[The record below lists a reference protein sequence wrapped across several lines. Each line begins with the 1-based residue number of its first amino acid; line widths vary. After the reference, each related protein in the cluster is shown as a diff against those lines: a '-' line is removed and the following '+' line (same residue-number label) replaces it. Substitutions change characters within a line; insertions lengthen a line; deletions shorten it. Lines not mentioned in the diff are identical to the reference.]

1 MSKITIT
8 DLQKMKQ
15 DGQKITAI
23 TAYDATF
30 AKLFDDEGAQVL
42 VRLGAIQ
49 EVLGGLD
56 GGDAAFAQFGGEL
69 GHAQVVQCGLGHAGL
84 TRSLWAPG
92 TGRVRRPVRFAGWLR
107 VGWARWPRRRAG
119 AAARPGWRPRGGPG
133 A

>member
-42 VRLGAIQ
+42 LIGDSLGDRKSTRLNSS
-49 EVLGGLD
+49 
-56 GGDAAFAQFGGEL
+56 
-69 GHAQVVQCGLGHAGL
+69 H
-84 TRSLWAPG
+84 
-92 TGRVRRPVRFAGWLR
+92 
-107 VGWARWPRRRAG
+107 
-119 AAARPGWRPRGGPG
+119 
-133 A
+133 